1 MFILFQSTR
10 KKSCP
15 RTIALAQRSVS
26 RDTIETSS
34 SRSSP
39 LSDFNSR
46 TRDLP
51 ARECTL
57 VSLSQDS
64 VIIPCALT
72 SPPRQSL
79 RSRGER
85 RDAAIPSLDGKVIIY
100 EPDLLGGAPAYS
112 HGNRCR
118 YCIHYV
124 AVWIT
129 RGPRFADG
137 HCGEFVLFKCS
148 IFGTTRGSII
158 RLIIARMLSFRRSC
172 VPDFVRVCARQNMQ
186 RPVSYA
192 WWSLTSSL

>member
-1 MFILFQSTR
+1 VGYPLDPPTGLTYVISTCARCALLCRYARACPRTAAARRICSRDSRRLRRTLMFILFQSTR

-124 AVWIT
+124 AV
-129 RGPRFADG
+129 
-137 HCGEFVLFKCS
+137 
-148 IFGTTRGSII
+148 
-158 RLIIARMLSFRRSC
+158 
-172 VPDFVRVCARQNMQ
+172 
-186 RPVSYA
+186 
-192 WWSLTSSL
+192 